1 MTGCTLQ
8 GVGRDKNKWPTVG
21 APDVC
26 IMGPVRPVQRASC
39 VLCVWGGGE
48 RGCAGGP
55 RSGRATHSQEGGLLV
70 RSDIVRPG
78 PPLWPDPMIPRESPA
93 RCYWRACEAPGA
105 SHIPRGRSPRREGSL
120 FGACVPVSCSSGT
133 TRNFYFLF
141 SISFS
146 LLPWRLVFVS
156 FPPPEVT
163 RVQHHKESHPP

>member
-1 MTGCTLQ
+1 MYFTGGRQ
-8 GVGRDKNKWPTVG
+8 GQEQVADGGRTRRVYDG
-21 APDVC
+21 S
-26 IMGPVRPVQRASC
+26 RASRAEG
-39 VLCVWGGGE
+39 VVRAVRVGGGE

-55 RSGRATHSQEGGLLV
+55 RSGLATHSQEGGLLV

-105 SHIPRGRSPRREGSL
+105 SHLPRGRSPGHEGSL